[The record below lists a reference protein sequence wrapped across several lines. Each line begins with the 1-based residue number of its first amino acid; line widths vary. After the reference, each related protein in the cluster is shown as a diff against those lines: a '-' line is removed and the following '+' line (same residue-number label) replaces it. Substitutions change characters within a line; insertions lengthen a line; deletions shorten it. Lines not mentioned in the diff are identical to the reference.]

1 MFGAFSAVRVNSIK
15 RTQTYRMAQAGWRR
29 LVRPKQELVGDPTT
43 KPPRRNKGGVAPV
56 RDTPGNTETLVRG
69 GRAAYGSPRPK
80 GRPKGRF
87 ATSAPYTN
95 KGAGPCARNIP
106 RVFWHG
112 AGSVSLLVRRPT
124 ALRTHRWANG
134 SGNEHAARQGVLQ
147 KPQLRVRP
155 VMHQDHTNT
164 HTNGATLAKNA
175 HFLNGSDGSC
185 RASGKSWD
193 RITLCSHTKRLP
205 WK

>member
-1 MFGAFSAVRVNSIK
+1 MCGQNKNWLVTPQQNRRGVTK
-15 RTQTYRMAQAGWRR
+15 AGWP
-29 LVRPKQELVGDPTT
+29 LFG
-43 KPPRRNKGGVAPV
+43 
-56 RDTPGNTETLVRG
+56 TLLEIRKHWFGG

-185 RASGKSWD
+185 RA
-193 RITLCSHTKRLP
+193 
-205 WK
+205 